1 VVNCGVLFEQA
12 TLQSVIKRGS
22 AGLRFQRK
30 AMFHGTYQNTIDSKN
45 RMIVPSRFRD
55 QLGGK
60 CMLTKGFD
68 ECLYI
73 YTMDDYEEMADKIAQ
88 LPQSDADFREF
99 IRDFFGNSVICDLDA
114 QGRILI
120 PPHLREYAHITKDL
134 VTMGAMNKVEIWSAD
149 TRSASDTSGMMN
161 DKSFTD
167 KLREFG
173 I

>member
-1 VVNCGVLFEQA
+1 
-12 TLQSVIKRGS
+12 
-22 AGLRFQRK
+22 
-30 AMFHGTYQNTIDSKN
+30 MFHGTYRNSIDNKN
-45 RMIVPSRFRD
+45 RMIVPSKFRD
-55 QLGGK
+55 QLGGR

-73 YTMDDYEEMADKIAQ
+73 YTMDDYEDMAARISK
-88 LPQSDADFREF
+88 LPQSDRDFREF

-120 PPHLREYAHITKDL
+120 PPHLKAYAHITKDL
-134 VTMGAMNKVEIWSAD
+134 VTMGAMDKVEIWSAD
-149 TRSASDTSGMMN
+149 AGAETDTAKMMSDS
-161 DKSFTD
+161 SFTD

>member
-1 VVNCGVLFEQA
+1 MNGGEKWGKLYLTSYKKKVRN
-12 TLQSVIKRGS
+12 
-22 AGLRFQRK
+22 
-30 AMFHGTYQNTIDSKN
+30 MFLGTYRNSIDSKN
-45 RMIVPSRFRD
+45 RMTVPSKFRD

-73 YTMDDYEEMADKIAQ
+73 YTMADFEEMAAKLAA

-99 IRDFFGNSVICDLDA
+99 IRDFFGNSEYCELDS

-120 PPHLREYAHITKDL
+120 PQNLREYANISKDL
-134 VTMGAMNKVEIWSAD
+134 VTTGAMNKVEIWSAE
-149 TRSASDTSGMMN
+149 TRENFDMSAKMKDR
-161 DKSFTD
+161 KFTD
-167 KLREFG
+167 KLREFN

>member
-1 VVNCGVLFEQA
+1 
-12 TLQSVIKRGS
+12 
-22 AGLRFQRK
+22 
-30 AMFHGTYQNTIDSKN
+30 MFHGTYRNSIDSKN

-55 QLGGK
+55 QLGGR

-73 YTMDDYEEMADKIAQ
+73 YTMDDYEEMAAKIAR
-88 LPQSDADFREF
+88 LPQSDRDFREF

-120 PPHLREYAHITKDL
+120 PPHLKSYAHISKDL
-134 VTMGAMNKVEIWSAD
+134 VTMGAMDKIEIWSAD
-149 TRSASDTSGMMN
+149 SGAETDTAKMMSDI
-161 DKSFTD
+161 SFTD

>member
-1 VVNCGVLFEQA
+1 
-12 TLQSVIKRGS
+12 
-22 AGLRFQRK
+22 
-30 AMFHGTYQNTIDSKN
+30 MFHGTYRNSIDSKN
-45 RMIVPSRFRD
+45 RMIVPSKFRD
-55 QLGGK
+55 QLGGR

-73 YTMDDYEEMADKIAQ
+73 YTMDAYEEMADRISK

-99 IRDFFGNSVICDLDA
+99 IRDFFGNSEICDLDS

-120 PPHLREYAHITKDL
+120 PHHLREYAHISKDL
-134 VTMGAMNKVEIWSAD
+134 VTMGAMDKVEIWSAD
-149 TRSASDTSGMMN
+149 ERTDADTSKMMKN
-161 DKSFTD
+161 KAFTD

>member
-1 VVNCGVLFEQA
+1 
-12 TLQSVIKRGS
+12 
-22 AGLRFQRK
+22 
-30 AMFHGTYQNTIDSKN
+30 MFHGTYQNTIDSKN
-45 RMIVPSRFRD
+45 RMIVPSKFRD

-73 YTMDDYEEMADKIAQ
+73 YTMDDYERMAEKISR

-99 IRDFFGNSVICDLDA
+99 IRDFFGNSVICELDS

-120 PPHLREYAHITKDL
+120 PQNLREYAHIGKDL
-134 VTMGAMNKVEIWSAD
+134 VTMGVMNKVEIWSAELRGGFD
-149 TRSASDTSGMMN
+149 TQKMMK
-161 DKSFTD
+161 DKDFTD
-167 KLREFG
+167 KLREFD

>member
-1 VVNCGVLFEQA
+1 
-12 TLQSVIKRGS
+12 
-22 AGLRFQRK
+22 
-30 AMFHGTYQNTIDSKN
+30 MFHGTYQNTIDSKN

-73 YTMDDYEEMADKIAQ
+73 YKMDDYEVMAGKIAA
-88 LPQSDADFREF
+88 LPQSDKQFRKF
-99 IRDFFGNSVICDLDA
+99 VRDFFGNSVICDLDS

-120 PPHLREYAHITKDL
+120 PQNLREYAHISKDL
-134 VTMGAMNKVEIWSAD
+134 VTIGAMDKVEIWSAETGASTD
-149 TRSASDTSGMMN
+149 TQEMMN
-161 DKSFTD
+161 DESFVE
-167 KLREFG
+167 KLKAFN